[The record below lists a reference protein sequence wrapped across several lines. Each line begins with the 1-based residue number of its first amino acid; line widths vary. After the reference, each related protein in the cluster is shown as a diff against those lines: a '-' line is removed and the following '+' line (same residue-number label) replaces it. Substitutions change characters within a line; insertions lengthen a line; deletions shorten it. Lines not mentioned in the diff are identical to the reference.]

1 MAVATDYKISDADV
15 ASVHVESQPTV
26 LNGTATQNK
35 QVFDKYSDLIKDRF
49 NSLCDLV
56 DEDTSAVVDNSV
68 KQYYHDVLGWT
79 ADE

>member
-1 MAVATDYKISDADV
+1 MAVATDYIITDAEV
-15 ASVHVESQPTV
+15 ANVHVEAQPTV

-49 NSLCDLV
+49 NSLCTLV
-56 DEDTSAVVDNSV
+56 DEDTSTVIDNSV